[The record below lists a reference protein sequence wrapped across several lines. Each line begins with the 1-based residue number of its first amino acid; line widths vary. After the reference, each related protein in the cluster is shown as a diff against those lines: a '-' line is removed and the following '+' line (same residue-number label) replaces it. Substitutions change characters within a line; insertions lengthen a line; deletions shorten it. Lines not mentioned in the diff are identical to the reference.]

1 MQNNTMSSARLLAL
15 KTILTEMLH
24 QNRIT
29 ETEMIDILRKAG
41 LARLPES
48 SSEWIDEEGS
58 TYTSID

>member
-1 MQNNTMSSARLLAL
+1 MKNNTMSSARLLAL

-58 TYTSID
+58 TYTSVD

>member
-1 MQNNTMSSARLLAL
+1 MKNNTMSSARLLAL

-29 ETEMIDILRKAG
+29 EIEMLDILRKAG

-48 SSEWIDEEGS
+48 SSKWIDEEGS
-58 TYTSID
+58 TYTSVD